1 MFTHIEL
8 PMDEDVSL
16 SFCGINSK
24 TKKMNAPK
32 MTEKKYAG
40 FGEALPAS
48 SESELVK
55 QINQGL
61 SAEVW
66 RIYNEFLTKRRAE
79 ILAANEAET
88 LAKISDDIEWINN
101 HRLLLI
107 IELASL
113 QNKELDEVFHSFSFD
128 DLNQGENKLSLQTKN
143 LIFESSNGLCEYCHS
158 QAEYSFA
165 AYSIEMVVPKS
176 KEGQMETRNLAFVCQ
191 GCSNHKYRKTEG
203 FDSVTNETV
212 KFFNPRID
220 VWKEHFA
227 WNEDTSLLV
236 GLTAKGRATIKELK
250 MNRPTLIELRAIL
263 VRLGKHPFMEK
274 VKQNVV

>member
-1 MFTHIEL
+1 MFAQFKIA
-8 PMDEDVSL
+8 MDDNVSL
-16 SFCGINSK
+16 SFRKIESKKEEINFP
-24 TKKMNAPK
+24 TMR
-32 MTEKKYAG
+32 EKKYAG
-40 FGEALPAS
+40 FGDSLPKN
-48 SESELVK
+48 SESELIK

-128 DLNQGENKLSLQTKN
+128 DLNQCENKLSLQTKN

-165 AYSIEMVVPKS
+165 AYSIEMIVPQS
-176 KEGQMETRNLAFVCQ
+176 KDGQMETRNLAFVCQ
-191 GCSNHKYRKTEG
+191 GCSNHKYKKTEG

-263 VRLGKHPFMEK
+263 VRLGKHPFTEK
-274 VKQNVV
+274 VKQSVV